1 MVLLISALN
10 KLQEEEDGETIDPNV
25 LVHVRCFK
33 IRHHLHIPRLF
44 NTKYV
49 VFPIFCTF
57 QAFVIRPTKKN
68 SKIDFTYK
76 HTKIF
81 LPRTES
87 KTMANFVDYKHLPA
101 CTLYIHMKLSIV
113 ARLHVLHAHGCVSEQ
128 LHSVLSSASLS
139 SALLSLPS
147 TCWRLWMLPCHPLFS

>member
-1 MVLLISALN
+1 MSLFMYVALKYAIIFIFHVSLTRNMWCFQFSVPFKLLL
-10 KLQEEEDGETIDPNV
+10 LGQQ
-25 LVHVRCFK
+25 RK
-33 IRHHLHIPRLF
+33 IPKQTLHTNILRYF
-44 NTKYV
+44 Y
-49 VFPIFCTF
+49 
-57 QAFVIRPTKKN
+57 
-68 SKIDFTYK
+68 
-76 HTKIF
+76 
-81 LPRTES
+81 PRTES

-147 TCWRLWMLPCHPLFS
+147 TCWRL